1 MINIYIKYN
10 PYRLQTIIEADGH
23 EIEKDSILYRITKG
37 KRLQEW
43 CGKFP
48 EELSKARNSLEF
60 DIKFYGN
67 ELDYYD
73 LKDSFEQAK
82 KDHII
87 NDFSMSFISGKSD
100 DDIHQKI
107 VQIFNDL
114 QEGPVEDFRDV
125 KLRKAFDNVNNA
137 IFPINVIATMSSG
150 KSTLINALL
159 SKKLMPSK
167 NEACT
172 AVITEILDRDEST
185 FKAVVYNSDNER
197 LEAVNTLT
205 YEEMLRLNENPDVFR
220 IVSEGE
226 IPFITAD
233 DTALKLIDTPGPNN
247 ARNQNHKNTTYR
259 SLNSDSNNLI
269 LYVLNGTQLSTN
281 DDAALLNY
289 VSEQIKKG
297 GKQARDR
304 FLFVINKM
312 DSFNP
317 EEEDIGKAIE
327 SAKNYLSTYGI
338 EDPQIYPVSAY
349 TALNIRTELAGVD
362 IDELDL
368 KALKKLSP
376 AARDAITAIDKFND
390 YEEMHLEKYST
401 LSPSAH
407 RELDY
412 RLHKTIEEGDTKEQA
427 LIHCGICSI
436 EAAIIAYV
444 KKYAKTKKIKDL
456 VETFQEVLFSNE
468 VLAKAKTQVATDE
481 AAAKACAERAA
492 VIREKIA
499 DGAEASEFKSKV
511 AALDPMPK
519 ITAEAKKLEEKTV
532 RTLTKVFRSCPDVI
546 TNRDEAIRLIKNFS
560 IESSDAFAEL
570 SANLESI
577 VNKEIIEN
585 GNAILSE
592 YQQKLEKID
601 GAASDSQLDFA
612 TSDLIKGA
620 LNSMKEEVNQ
630 FYSGDFASDTIDEFG
645 EITYEEREYYEKTGQ
660 KAEKVFV
667 GTHEEVVGTK
677 TVKTGS
683 HTEYRTRT
691 VANPKKQGLFG
702 KLKFWQPNEIDEDY
716 EVEVDDYEEIEVTK
730 TVKDYETVMRDVFE
744 RRTEKIEKFGI
755 KTSVLQTALM
765 APSAESLENGIKESL
780 AYAEEQIE
788 SMKKQFGLMF
798 DELDE
803 LIQQKYDELEA
814 CANDANIKQAELERN
829 KKILEWIEACS
840 AEINSI
846 LEI

>member
-1 MINIYIKYN
+1 MINIFIKYN
-10 PYRLQTIIEADGH
+10 PYRLQTTIEADGH

-48 EELSKARNSLEF
+48 EELVKARNSIEF

-67 ELDYYD
+67 ELDFYD

-82 KDHII
+82 LNGVIK
-87 NDFSMSFISGKSD
+87 SFNLSFVSGKSD
-100 DDIHQKI
+100 EDIHQKI
-107 VQIFNDL
+107 VQVFNDL
-114 QEGPVEDFRDV
+114 QEGPVEDFRDI

-172 AVITEILDRDEST
+172 AVITEILDRDDNN
-185 FKAVVYNSDNER
+185 FKAVIYNADNEKI
-197 LEAVNTLT
+197 EAVNPLT
-205 YEEMLRLNENPDVFR
+205 YEEMIRLNENPDVFR

-226 IPFITAD
+226 IPFISAD

-281 DDAALLNY
+281 DDAALLSY
-289 VSEQIKKG
+289 VSEQIRKG

-312 DSFNP
+312 DSFDP
-317 EEEDIGKAIE
+317 ENEDIEKAIE
-327 SAKNYLSTYGI
+327 RARTYLSEYGI
-338 EDPQIYPVSAY
+338 DDPQIYPVSAY
-349 TALNIRTELAGVD
+349 TALNIRTELDGVD
-362 IDELDL
+362 IDKLDRQ
-368 KALKKLSP
+368 ALKKLSP

-401 LSPSAH
+401 LAPSAQ
-407 RELDY
+407 RELEFK
-412 RLHKTIEEGDTKEQA
+412 LHKAIENEDSKEQA
-427 LIHCGICSI
+427 LIHCGIYSI

-456 VETFQEVLFSNE
+456 VETFQEVLFSNQ

-492 VIREKIA
+492 IIRAKIE
-499 DGAEASEFKSKV
+499 DGDEASEFKSRV
-511 AALDPMPK
+511 ALLDPMPK
-519 ITAEAKKLEEKTV
+519 INAEARKLSEKTE
-532 RTLTKVFRSCPDVI
+532 RSLTKVFRSCPDVI

-560 IESSDAFAEL
+560 AESSDAFAEL

-592 YQQKLEKID
+592 YQQKLERID
-601 GAASDSQLDFA
+601 EAASESQLDFA

-630 FYSGDFASDTIDEFG
+630 FYSGDFASETIDEFG
-645 EITYEEREYYEKTGQ
+645 ETTYEEREYYEKTGQ
-660 KAEKVFV
+660 KEEKVLV

-677 TVKTGS
+677 TVRVGS

-691 VANPKKQGLFG
+691 VSNPKKQGFFG
-702 KLKFWQPNEIDEDY
+702 KLKFWQPNEISEDY
-716 EVEVDDYEEIEVTK
+716 EVEVDDYEEREITR

-755 KTSVLQTALM
+755 KTSVLQSALM
-765 APSAESLENGIKESL
+765 TPSADSLEKGIKESL
-780 AYAEEQIE
+780 DYAEEQIS

-798 DELDE
+798 NELDE
-803 LIQQKYDELEA
+803 LIQQKYDELNQ
-814 CANDANIKQAELERN
+814 CANDEKIKQAELENNRN
-829 KKILEWIEACS
+829 ILSWIEACS
-840 AEINSI
+840 AEINAI

>member
-1 MINIYIKYN
+1 M
-10 PYRLQTIIEADGH
+10 
-23 EIEKDSILYRITKG
+23 
-37 KRLQEW
+37 
-43 CGKFP
+43 
-48 EELSKARNSLEF
+48 
-60 DIKFYGN
+60 
-67 ELDYYD
+67 
-73 LKDSFEQAK
+73 
-82 KDHII
+82 
-87 NDFSMSFISGKSD
+87 
-100 DDIHQKI
+100 
-107 VQIFNDL
+107 
-114 QEGPVEDFRDV
+114 
-125 KLRKAFDNVNNA
+125 
-137 IFPINVIATMSSG
+137 
-150 KSTLINALL
+150 
-159 SKKLMPSK
+159 
-167 NEACT
+167 
-172 AVITEILDRDEST
+172 
-185 FKAVVYNSDNER
+185 
-197 LEAVNTLT
+197 
-205 YEEMLRLNENPDVFR
+205 
-220 IVSEGE
+220 
-226 IPFITAD
+226 
-233 DTALKLIDTPGPNN
+233 
-247 ARNQNHKNTTYR
+247 
-259 SLNSDSNNLI
+259 
-269 LYVLNGTQLSTN
+269 
-281 DDAALLNY
+281 
-289 VSEQIKKG
+289 
-297 GKQARDR
+297 
-304 FLFVINKM
+304 
-312 DSFNP
+312 
-317 EEEDIGKAIE
+317 
-327 SAKNYLSTYGI
+327 
-338 EDPQIYPVSAY
+338 
-349 TALNIRTELAGVD
+349 
-362 IDELDL
+362 
-368 KALKKLSP
+368 
-376 AARDAITAIDKFND
+376 
-390 YEEMHLEKYST
+390 
-401 LSPSAH
+401 
-407 RELDY
+407 
-412 RLHKTIEEGDTKEQA
+412 
-427 LIHCGICSI
+427 IHCGICSI

-499 DGAEASEFKSKV
+499 DGAEASEFKNKV

-560 IESSDAFAEL
+560 AESSDAFAEL

-601 GAASDSQLDFA
+601 GAVSDSQLDFA

-660 KAEKVFV
+660 KEEKVFV

-677 TVKTGS
+677 TVRTGS

-691 VANPKKQGLFG
+691 VANPKKQGFFG

-716 EVEVDDYEEIEVTK
+716 EVEVDDYEEREITK

-744 RRTEKIEKFGI
+744 RRVEKIEKFGI
-755 KTSVLQTALM
+755 KTSVLQTELM
-765 APSAESLENGIKESL
+765 TPSVESLENGIKESL

-803 LIQQKYDELEA
+803 LIQQKYDELET